1 MSEVEQPT
9 EAKPVKQAKAKAKRP
24 IGRPKKVNVD
34 RAPLREPL
42 HEPLREPLHGGDP
55 DNDIDPIAGFE
66 FKPYEAKSSQHIDRE
81 IIEAIERDYGYSL
94 LWVTFEVM
102 GKPFPDMVIA
112 RQRNRFAKVKR
123 GNFGGLLDHMCDR
136 DGLVTVQ
143 GSVLMGRPVQI
154 ETMARKHDKRM
165 AKHAIEQMK
174 TSHQTEGVNVTMP
187 GGNSPQAL
195 ERNRHRQS
203 FEPFRA
209 DDIPES

>member
-1 MSEVEQPT
+1 MDETEPTSEAQPI
-9 EAKPVKQAKAKAKRP
+9 KAKAKRRA
-24 IGRPKKVNVD
+24 GRPKKKINVD

-81 IIEAIERDYGYSL
+81 IIQAIERDYGYSL
-94 LWVTFEVM
+94 LWVTYEVA
-102 GKPFPDMVIA
+102 GKPFPEFVIA

-136 DGLVTVQ
+136 DDLVTVT
-143 GSVLMGRPVQI
+143 GSVLMGRPIQI
-154 ETMARKHDKRM
+154 ETMARKYDKRM
-165 AKHAIEQMK
+165 AKHAVEQMK
-174 TSHQTEGVNVTMP
+174 TSHKTQGVDVPMP
-187 GGNSPQAL
+187 GANTPETLA
-195 ERNRHRQS
+195 RNRHRQS

-209 DDIPES
+209 DDIPDS

>member
-9 EAKPVKQAKAKAKRP
+9 EAKPVKAKAKRQ
-24 IGRPKKVNVD
+24 RKKKINVD

-55 DNDIDPIAGFE
+55 DHDVDPIAGFE

-81 IIEAIERDYGYSL
+81 IIDAIERDYGYSL
-94 LWVTFEVM
+94 LWVTYEVA
-102 GKPFPDMVIA
+102 GKPFPEFVIA
-112 RQRNRFAKVKR
+112 RQRNRFARVTR
-123 GNFGGLLDHMCDR
+123 GNFGGLLDHMTDK
-136 DGLVTVQ
+136 DGVITVQ

-154 ETMARKHDKRM
+154 ETMARKHDKRQ
-165 AKHAIEQMK
+165 ARAAIDQMK
-174 TSHQTEGVNVTMP
+174 NSHQTQGVDVPMP
-187 GGNSPQAL
+187 GGGSNPQAL
-195 ERNRHRQS
+195 AHNRHRQS